1 MTRSKAQSY
10 SKHADSS
17 LGRAANVLLCR
28 VGPALPL
35 SCSLPVSRS
44 GVKTGRKV
52 HATEIK
58 HKGGREILKYF
69 FLILHSVDRSIALA
83 SVSAA
88 GA

>member
-1 MTRSKAQSY
+1 MLKSPELLKARRL
-10 SKHADSS
+10 

-28 VGPALPL
+28 VGPALAL

-58 HKGGREILKYF
+58 HKGGREILK
-69 FLILHSVDRSIALA
+69 
-83 SVSAA
+83 
-88 GA
+88 